1 MTAGNA
7 NANRPR
13 ATAAIYFLRW
23 IILVIYSEGHDC
35 GRGTARH
42 GAVCGTAAQEDARP
56 REGPP
61 TSATPSSSSLSYLP
75 YVTLSLCRSIT
86 QSWGAVVITAGDASG
101 GGTVTLE
108 QFPNLLIQQRRYNT
122 DCLAN
127 SFISKSLM

>member
-42 GAVCGTAAQEDARP
+42 GAAGGTAAQEDARP

-101 GGTVTLE
+101 GGTVTIEATSQLTASTKKV
-108 QFPNLLIQQRRYNT
+108 QYV
-122 DCLAN
+122 
-127 SFISKSLM
+127 SLRLVIL